1 MTEPTAASRKD
12 DHLRLAAAQQQGIR
26 TSRAGFDD
34 VAVRHHALSGIAPEQ
49 VSLGVEVGPWQFE
62 APFYVNG
69 MTGGTDQAR
78 ALNRTLAQ
86 AAARA
91 HVPMASGSVG
101 IALDDPSTADS
112 FTVIRDENP
121 HGIVLANIGAG
132 RSVDDARRA
141 VELLKA
147 DGLQLHVNAV
157 QETVMPEGSRD
168 FSGWLELIEQIAAAL
183 DADGVPLLVKEVGFG
198 LSSRTLRQLRDAGV
212 SLVDVAGTGGTDFAR
227 IENDRRDPVEDVSYL
242 SAAAGFGL
250 STPAALLDAA
260 TLEPQVRAD
269 LTVLASGGVRH
280 PLDVVRC
287 LALGA
292 RAVGV
297 AGSFLSVALAHPDDD
312 GAALAS
318 VMTAWAEQLRLL
330 HALFGARTPEELTGT
345 DVVVTGTTAEIAQRC
360 GADLDQLAR
369 RTQHRTGQ
377 THSKEQM

>member
-12 DHLRLAAAQQQGIR
+12 DHLRLAAEQQPGIR
-26 TSRAGFDD
+26 AARTAFDD
-34 VAVRHHALSGIAPEQ
+34 VTVRHHALAGISPKQ
-49 VSLGVEVGPWQFE
+49 VDLGVDVGPWRFP

-69 MTGGTDQAR
+69 MTGGTEKAR

-91 HVPMASGSVG
+91 GVPMASGSVG
-101 IALDDPSTADS
+101 IALDDPSTAET
-112 FTVIRDENP
+112 FTVIREENP
-121 HGIVLANIGAG
+121 DGIVLANIGAG

-141 VELLKA
+141 VELLHA

-168 FSGWLELIEQIAAAL
+168 FSGWLGLIEQIAAAL
-183 DADGVPLLVKEVGFG
+183 DDDGVPLVVKEVGFG
-198 LSSRTLRQLRDAGV
+198 LSARTLTQLRDAGV
-212 SLVDVAGTGGTDFAR
+212 RLVDVAGTGGTDFAR
-227 IENDRRDPVEDVSYL
+227 IENDRRDPVEDLSYL

-260 TLEPQVRAD
+260 SLPSAVRHD

-280 PLDVVRC
+280 PLDVMRC

-297 AGSFLSVALAHPDDD
+297 AGGFLSVALEHPDDD
-312 GAALAS
+312 GATLAA
-318 VMTAWAEQLRLL
+318 VMESWREQLVAL
-330 HALFGARTPEELTGT
+330 HALFGAPSPTDFTGV
-345 DVVVTGTTAEIAQRC
+345 DVVVTGDTADIVRAQ
-360 GADLDQLAR
+360 
-369 RTQHRTGQ
+369 TP
-377 THSKEQM
+377 SKEQM

>member
-1 MTEPTAASRKD
+1 
-12 DHLRLAAAQQQGIR
+12 
-26 TSRAGFDD
+26 
-34 VAVRHHALSGIAPEQ
+34 
-49 VSLGVEVGPWQFE
+49 
-62 APFYVNG
+62 
-69 MTGGTDQAR
+69 
-78 ALNRTLAQ
+78 
-86 AAARA
+86 
-91 HVPMASGSVG
+91 
-101 IALDDPSTADS
+101 
-112 FTVIRDENP
+112 
-121 HGIVLANIGAG
+121 
-132 RSVDDARRA
+132 
-141 VELLKA
+141 
-147 DGLQLHVNAV
+147 
-157 QETVMPEGSRD
+157 MPEGSRD